1 MEDKM
6 QIAMIVLLSLILVS
20 NLFILMKASRLN
32 PSKFMELFTT
42 QNAESVETAIITE
55 LIQYCE
61 TKGIHG
67 VYFDTKGTTAGLSYE
82 KDGETI
88 RVVDLVFPM
97 TKVGSSEYLSS
108 LEYQK
113 ELIDNFCGGVKNA

>member
-1 MEDKM
+1 MKM
-6 QIAMIVLLSLILVS
+6 QIAIIVLLSLILVS
-20 NLFILMKASRLN
+20 NLFILLKASRLN

-42 QNAESVETAIITE
+42 QNAETVETAIITD

-61 TKGIHG
+61 SKGIQG

>member
-1 MEDKM
+1 MKM
-6 QIAMIVLLSLILVS
+6 QIAIIILLSLILVS
-20 NLFILMKASRLN
+20 NLFILLKASRLN

-42 QNAESVETAIITE
+42 QNAETVETAIITE

-61 TKGIHG
+61 SKGIQG

>member
-6 QIAMIVLLSLILVS
+6 QIATIVLLSLILVS

-82 KDGETI
+82 KDGETV

>member
-1 MEDKM
+1 M
-6 QIAMIVLLSLILVS
+6 QIAIIVLLSLIFVS
-20 NLFILMKASRLN
+20 NLFILLKASRLN

-42 QNAESVETAIITE
+42 QNAESVETAIITD

-61 TKGIHG
+61 SKGIHG

-82 KDGETI
+82 KDGETV